1 MEGTVTH
8 PLDGAHAKV
17 ARARENLKELD
28 RKSVA
33 FVQAHPYVVAPEID
47 PQTGQLVGI
56 LRAQVKEDPIPLE
69 LGVIA
74 GEVGHNLRSALNY
87 LTLCLAEPPIGTGA
101 GDSTQF
107 PIFYDPPGSTYK
119 KPARQRFR
127 EGENKYL
134 YGVRPVHRTLIE
146 KAQPYNG
153 RHREHL
159 AFLAVL
165 NNGDKHRLPTPTG
178 ILGHIEP
185 PDLGDY
191 HGKMLAHINRTPAVH
206 DGAEVFRVVGAAFDG
221 DAAQVHMKFDPA
233 YEIGFGDNPMIG
245 TTNTMWRAAHFVELV
260 LRVFHRVFV

>member
-1 MEGTVTH
+1 MGH
-8 PLDGAHAKV
+8 PLEGAYAKV

-33 FVQAHPYVVAPEID
+33 FVAAHPYSIAPETD
-47 PQTGQLVGI
+47 SETGQLVGV
-56 LRAQVKEDPIPLE
+56 LRPHGQEEPVPVE

-87 LTLCLAEPPIGTGA
+87 LTLRLAEPPVGTGA

-107 PIFYDPPGSTYK
+107 PIFFDQPGRTYK
-119 KPARQRFR
+119 KPVRERFR

-134 YGVRPVHRTLIE
+134 YGVRSPHRALLE

-153 RHREHL
+153 RHLQHL
-159 AFLAVL
+159 AFLAML
-165 NNGDKHRLPTPTG
+165 NNGDKHRVVTTAG
-178 ILGHIEP
+178 ILGHVAP

-191 HGKMLAHINRTPAVH
+191 KGKMLIHMYPTPAVH
-206 DGAEVFRVVGAAFDG
+206 DGSEVFRLFGADFEG
-221 DAAQVHMKFDPA
+221 DRADVHMEFHPT

-245 TTNTMWRAAHFVELV
+245 TTNTMWRGIRVVELI
-260 LRVFHRVFV
+260 LRVFRDAF